1 MLIHMETWVLPDY
14 SQVLTNQHSRIG
26 NTLFDSLKCSAV
38 SQVYKKRP
46 QVLSP
51 HSSINYDTQE
61 MSNEWIFSSVTLV
74 CSQASFWQHSSNKNI
89 FSINVFCHL
98 GSRLHVLRMF
108 KDTRVS
114 SCVCTS
120 VTIVG
125 SRVSFLNSQV
135 NKKSSPWTILDTPVQ
150 IEIRQYEDAHTE
162 GSANFT
168 ALRIEYEKD
177 IISDE
182 KWEAP
187 LLRLHVLWG
196 WFTMDFFRET
206 IKIRERTSACSKIS
220 KLQAARNL
228 LNAND
233 ASLNEWGYAWCNEAT
248 WILSRVEL
256 DGPLRWLKH
265 IHFSH

>member
-1 MLIHMETWVLPDY
+1 MPLIRGISESFTYPCFLRAGRSVLNACSPLPSSGMMLRI
-14 SQVLTNQHSRIG
+14 SRVFKG
-26 NTLFDSLKCSAV
+26 TSRPHLRARSALCWRV
-38 SQVYKKRP
+38 ALEPGPKKVYKKRP

-135 NKKSSPWTILDTPVQ
+135 NKKSSP
-150 IEIRQYEDAHTE
+150 
-162 GSANFT
+162 
-168 ALRIEYEKD
+168 
-177 IISDE
+177 
-182 KWEAP
+182 
-187 LLRLHVLWG
+187 
-196 WFTMDFFRET
+196 
-206 IKIRERTSACSKIS
+206 
-220 KLQAARNL
+220 
-228 LNAND
+228 
-233 ASLNEWGYAWCNEAT
+233 
-248 WILSRVEL
+248 
-256 DGPLRWLKH
+256 
-265 IHFSH
+265 